1 MKKTVLLVL
10 IVTMIVAA
18 IPVQAGFSME
28 FYKARDAYDAA
39 AKCGDDVGICTNVE
53 KMLALIPNPSDVAE
67 YRSTIWAIYKA
78 GLAYERLG
86 NYEKAKEFYNKY
98 IEYARW
104 LEKEAGEDHSENIKG
119 FQTLLDHMSL
129 RPQLYFE
136 SYDPADALYYGA
148 KYENIYGTFSGMGTA
163 SGEIDEDCCNAFT
176 LYITFFNEYIAD
188 AYYRIPENLEYLQI
202 GWNVPNEN
210 FGELESIANGSYD
223 SYIETNLRALTERS
237 EKVLLR
243 FGAEV
248 NVWSAIPSDAAQREK
263 CIEIYKRAYRR
274 IADMARRISPN
285 VAMVYSPND
294 VSNWYVDS
302 AAFYPGD
309 EYVDWIGISCYPN
322 KVSGAS
328 GKVGDYSDAFYCR
341 GAYEN
346 PLMRLKDVVDNFGDR
361 KPIFISECGFAYGH
375 DGVQTTEHALEMCEY
390 FYTYVNMVYPQ
401 IKGVIY
407 FNHNFRKDF
416 SLENNIQLKEKYRE
430 CVAENIG
437 IQASLNGTSR
447 GYSKFNTIK
456 EKLDEL
462 VLCTH
467 AYYANGMPVS
477 VCYLLD
483 GVEIPSESVIPYRA
497 TIDVNSLSKGG
508 HTITQIIR
516 SGATKESFD
525 YSFNVAEDGKVT
537 YVSGQNKEKP
547 ILSGNDNAQK
557 SNSDIKV
564 RVNRNL
570 IMFDQTPV
578 AENGRT
584 LVPLRKIFEALRA
597 EVEWNG
603 ETQTVTAYGNNRIIK
618 LTLGENVMYVN
629 GVEYEL
635 DVPAKAINGR
645 TLVPVRAISQ
655 ALDCIVDWD
664 NSTKTVIIE
673 TQY

>member
-18 IPVQAGFSME
+18 IPVQASFSME

-148 KYENIYGTFSGMGTA
+148 KHENIYGTFSGMGTA

-274 IADMARRISPN
+274 IADMARRIAPN

-516 SGATKESFD
+516 SGATQESFD

-570 IMFDQTPV
+570 IMFDQPPV